1 MKTNLLNSKK
11 MSQTCKCTIWFVLG
25 KEKTFTRH
33 SNFLSKLFREYV
45 CFLNNQFYSKT
56 LQLKLINKCF
66 VEFFSIGN
74 GCGNRVLKAVKNTHN
89 LKDLSQGLLTES
101 WQLINT

>member
-1 MKTNLLNSKK
+1 MYYLVCSWKR
-11 MSQTCKCTIWFVLG
+11 IF
-25 KEKTFTRH
+25 FTRH

-56 LQLKLINKCF
+56 LQLKLINECF

-74 GCGNRVLKAVKNTHN
+74 GCVLKAVKNTQN
-89 LKDLSQGLLTES
+89 LKDLSQGLLTVS
-101 WQLINT
+101 WQLLIHN